1 MCEMHKPEGWVH
13 LTSIKIVAQVNYFV
27 TILEH
32 KVNMQLLI

>member
-1 MCEMHKPEGWVH
+1 MRQVQEPEGWVRW
-13 LTSIKIVAQVNYFV
+13 TSIKIEVQVYYFV